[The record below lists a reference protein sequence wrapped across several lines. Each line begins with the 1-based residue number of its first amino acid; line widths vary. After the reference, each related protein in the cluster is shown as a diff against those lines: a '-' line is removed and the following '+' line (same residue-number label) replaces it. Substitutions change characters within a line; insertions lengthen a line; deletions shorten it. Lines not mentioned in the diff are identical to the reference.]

1 MSRWQGILEYDS
13 ETHMQ
18 DRLFPSNLHF
28 SEKVVIIIFI
38 ICHLKLKRRL
48 FRAVIFLNE
57 PRMQCFK

>member
-28 SEKVVIIIFI
+28 SGNRKGGDH
-38 ICHLKLKRRL
+38 HLSLLLLALTLSPQTKAASLQSHFLK
-48 FRAVIFLNE
+48 
-57 PRMQCFK
+57 